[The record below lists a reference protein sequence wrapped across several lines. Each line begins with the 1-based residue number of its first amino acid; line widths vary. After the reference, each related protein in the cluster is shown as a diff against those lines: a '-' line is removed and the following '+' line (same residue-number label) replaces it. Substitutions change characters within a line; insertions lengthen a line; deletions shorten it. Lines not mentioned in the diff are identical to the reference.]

1 MNWLINRVKIQP
13 YNRKFLRDNFDCG
26 KQALNNYILRN
37 ASKDVKTGTC
47 TCFVILNDKDEVI
60 GYYTLSAES
69 IPKED
74 SPEVYRKKIKY
85 EYIPVILL
93 GRLAIDKVEIGKGY
107 GKLLL
112 VDALKRSLEVATNQ
126 IGAVAVIVDPI
137 DNDAIAFYTKFGFIM
152 LPTSGRMF
160 MSMKKIE
167 MAFKQASKK

>member
-1 MNWLINRVKIQP
+1 MKIQP
-13 YNRKFLRDNFDCG
+13 YNRSFKRKNFDCG
-26 KQALNNYILRN
+26 KPTLNNYILKN
-37 ASKDVKTGTC
+37 VTKDVKTGAC
-47 TCFVILNDKDEVI
+47 TCFVILNNSIDVI

-74 SPEVYRKKIKY
+74 APIEFQKKIKY
-85 EYIPVILL
+85 QYIPVILL
-93 GRLAIDKVEIGKGY
+93 GRLAIDKTEIGKGY

-112 VDALKRSLEVATNQ
+112 VNSLKRSLEVAKNQ

-137 DNDAIAFYTKFGFIM
+137 DDEAIAFYSKYGFTM

-167 MAFKQASKK
+167 AAFT